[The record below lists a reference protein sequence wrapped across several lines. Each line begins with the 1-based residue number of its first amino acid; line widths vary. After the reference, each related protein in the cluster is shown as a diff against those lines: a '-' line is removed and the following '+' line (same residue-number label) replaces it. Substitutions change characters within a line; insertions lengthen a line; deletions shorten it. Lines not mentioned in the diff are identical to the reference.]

1 MSDHEDFEHYNLSG
15 GHGARARGTVSYAR
29 VAVPAATGLAFDYWV
44 PEGLGVERG
53 SLVRVR
59 LARRR
64 CVGVVTGV
72 HATSEIARER
82 VQPIDDV
89 PALPPLPED
98 VVALAEFVAGYYREP
113 VGLALALA
121 VPPVRA
127 GVRRRALA
135 PPGALALTEAGRAEL
150 PARAVR
156 APALAA
162 LLAKLR
168 DAPEGLGRDA
178 IAALA
183 PSERRRLF
191 AWRAVGWVA
200 EPAPTASARGI
211 EPNDAQRAAIEAIDA
226 AAGRYSVTLLQGV
239 TGSGKTDVYA
249 AAAAR
254 AIARG
259 GQVLLLVPEINLTPQ
274 LTARFAAA
282 LPGVRIA
289 TLHSGL
295 SDGERLDHWKAA
307 ASGDAAL
314 VVGTRLAVFAPL
326 PGLALAIVDEEH
338 DASYKQQDGV
348 RYHAR
353 DVAIV
358 RARARAVP
366 IVLGSATPSLETVL
380 HARDGRYARIVLPQ
394 RADPR
399 ARAPAI
405 RFVPEGDPAAREGLS
420 GPLLEAIRERLA
432 RREQSLVFV
441 NRRGYAP
448 SLKCTACAWEAGCP
462 RCSARLVVHRAPACL
477 RCHHC
482 GHAERIPRACPSC
495 GNVDLHA
502 RGVGT
507 QRLEA
512 ALAEAFPD
520 ARVARVDRD
529 TTRVRGAFETMREQM
544 VAEGIDILVGT
555 QMLAKGHDFP
565 RLTLVGVIGAD
576 QALYSADFRA
586 AERLAALL
594 FQVAGRAGRAAL
606 PGEVVVQT
614 AFPAHAVYLALAAD
628 DYDTLAGDLL
638 EERRAA
644 ALPPYA
650 HLVLLAAE
658 ASSRDEV
665 DRFLAEAEREARAAR
680 ARARAAVDV
689 HSPVPSLLAR
699 RAGHERA
706 QLVAQSARRPEL
718 ARFLDAWLPA
728 LRSLPGRRVRWSLDV
743 DPIAL

>member
-1 MSDHEDFEHYNLSG
+1 VR
-15 GHGARARGTVSYAR
+15 GAVDDVSYAR
-29 VAVPAATGLAFDYWV
+29 VAVPAATGQAFDYWA
-44 PEGLGVERG
+44 PEGLGVVRG

-82 VQPIDDV
+82 VQPLDDV
-89 PALPPLPED
+89 LALPPLPED
-98 VVALAEFVAGYYREP
+98 VVALAEFVSAYYREP
-113 VGLALALA
+113 IGLALSLA

-127 GVRRRALA
+127 GARRRALA
-135 PPGALALTEAGRAEL
+135 PPQALVLTEAGSAEL
-150 PARAVR
+150 AARAVR
-156 APALAA
+156 APALSA
-162 LLAKLR
+162 LFAKLR
-168 DAPEGLGRDA
+168 DAPGGIGGEA

-183 PSERRRLF
+183 PRGRRRLA
-191 AWRAVGWVA
+191 AWRAAGWVA
-200 EPAPTASARGI
+200 EPEPTASARRV
-211 EPNDAQRAAIEAIDA
+211 EPNDAQRAAVEAIA
-226 AAGRYSVTLLQGV
+226 ATAGRFSVTLLQGV

-249 AAAAR
+249 AAAAG
-254 AIARG
+254 AIAGG

-282 LPGVRIA
+282 LPGARIA

-295 SDGERLDHWKAA
+295 SDGERLDHWAVA
-307 ASGDAAL
+307 ASGEAAL
-314 VVGTRLAVFAPL
+314 VVGTRLAVYAPL
-326 PGLALAIVDEEH
+326 PRLALVIVDEEH
-338 DASYKQQDGV
+338 DPSYKQQDGV

-358 RARARAVP
+358 RARARGVP

-380 HARDGRYARIVLPQ
+380 HARAGRYARVVLPE

-405 RFVPEGDPAAREGLS
+405 RFAPEDDPGAREGLA
-420 GPLLEAIRERLA
+420 GPLVEAIRARLA

-448 SLKCTACAWEAGCP
+448 SLKCAACAWEAGCP
-462 RCSARLVVHRAPACL
+462 RCSARLVVHREPARL

-502 RGVGT
+502 RGLGT
-507 QRLEA
+507 QRIEA
-512 ALAEAFPD
+512 ALAQAFPD
-520 ARVARVDRD
+520 ARIARVDRD
-529 TTRVRGAFETMREQM
+529 TTRVRGAFEAVREQ
-544 VAEGIDILVGT
+544 VAAEGIDILVGT

-576 QALYSADFRA
+576 HALYSADFRA
-586 AERLAALL
+586 VERLAALL

-614 AFPAHAVYLALAAD
+614 AFPAHAVYRALAAD
-628 DYDTLAGDLL
+628 DYDALASDLL
-638 EERRAA
+638 EERRVA
-644 ALPPYA
+644 ALPPHA

-658 ASSRDEV
+658 AVSRDDV
-665 DRFLAEAEREARAAR
+665 DRFLAAAEHEARAAR
-680 ARARAAVDV
+680 ARGRAAVEV
-689 HSPVPSLLAR
+689 HAPVPSLLAR

-706 QLVAQSARRPEL
+706 QLVVQASRRPEL
-718 ARFLDAWLPA
+718 ARFLDAWVPA
-728 LRSLPGRRVRWSLDV
+728 LRALPGRRVRWSLDV

>member
-1 MSDHEDFEHYNLSG
+1 MTF
-15 GHGARARGTVSYAR
+15 AR
-29 VAVPAATGLAFDYWV
+29 VAVPVATGHAFDYWA
-44 PEGLGVERG
+44 PDGVGIERG

-59 LARRR
+59 LANRR
-64 CVGVVTGV
+64 CVGVVVGT
-72 HATSEIARER
+72 HATAEVEQER

-89 PALPPLPED
+89 LALPPLPED
-98 VVALAEFVAGYYREP
+98 VVALAEFVAAYYREP

-135 PPGALALTEAGRAEL
+135 APSALRLTEAGRGAL
-150 PARAVR
+150 AARIAR

-162 LLAKLR
+162 LFARLR
-168 DAPEGLGRDA
+168 DAPDGMDGA
-178 IAALA
+178 SIAALPA
-183 PSERRRLF
+183 QDRRRLSG
-191 AWRAVGWVA
+191 WRTAGWVE
-200 EPAPTASARGI
+200 EPAPAAAGYRV
-211 EPNDAQRAAIEAIDA
+211 ELNDAQRAALDAIDA
-226 AAGRYSVTLLQGV
+226 AAARFSVTLLQGV

-295 SDGERLDHWKAA
+295 PDGERLDHWKAA
-307 ASGDAAL
+307 ASGDAAM
-314 VVGTRLAVFAPL
+314 VVGTRLAVYAPL
-326 PGLALAIVDEEH
+326 PRLALAIVDEEH

-358 RARARAVP
+358 RARARGVP
-366 IVLGSATPSLETVL
+366 IVLGSATPSLETML
-380 HARDGRYARIVLPQ
+380 HANGGRYARVLLPH

-399 ARAPAI
+399 ARPPAI
-405 RFVPEGDPAAREGLS
+405 RFVPEDDPSARDGVS
-420 GPLLEAIRERLA
+420 GPLVEAIRA
-432 RREQSLVFV
+432 RIARGEQSLVFV

-448 SLKCTACAWEAGCP
+448 SLKCAACAWEAGCL
-462 RCSARLVVHRAPACL
+462 RCSARLVVHRSPARL

-482 GHAERIPRACPSC
+482 GHAERIPDACPSC

-502 RGVGT
+502 RGLGT

-512 ALAEAFPD
+512 GLASVFPEARI
-520 ARVARVDRD
+520 ARIDRD
-529 TTRVRGAFETMREQM
+529 TTRARGAFEAVREQ
-544 VAEGIDILVGT
+544 VASDAIDILVGT

-586 AERLAALL
+586 TERLAALL

-614 AFPAHAVYLALAAD
+614 SFASHAVYRALAAD
-628 DYDTLAGDLL
+628 DYDTLANDLL
-638 EERRAA
+638 EERRIA
-644 ALPPYA
+644 ALPPHA

-658 ASSRDEV
+658 AVVRDEV
-665 DRFLAEAEREARAAR
+665 DRFLAAAAREAHAARDR
-680 ARARAAVDV
+680 ARADVEV

-706 QLVAQSARRPEL
+706 QLVVQSARRPEL

-728 LRSLPGRRVRWSLDV
+728 LDALPGRRVRWGLDV